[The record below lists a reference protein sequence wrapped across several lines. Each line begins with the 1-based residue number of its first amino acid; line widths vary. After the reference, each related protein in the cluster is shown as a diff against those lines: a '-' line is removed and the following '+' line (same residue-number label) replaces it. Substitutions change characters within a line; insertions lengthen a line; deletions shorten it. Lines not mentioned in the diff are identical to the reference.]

1 MERLLRKG
9 KRRMWTIIEQIF
21 PYAIIFTIPLLIT
34 ALGGLFSER
43 SGIVN
48 IGLEGLMVFGA
59 FGCALSINLLQD
71 KYPHSTWVLWV
82 GLLMAMIAGILFSLL
97 HAFASINLSAD
108 QVISGTAINLIA
120 TALTVFLARNITGS
134 GNIRITTGFS
144 PSDIPVLSSIP
155 VIGDLFFTKTYP
167 TTWFIL
173 AILIIS
179 SFVLYRS
186 KFGLRLRSCGEFPQA
201 AEAAGISVRKMRYSG
216 VLISGAFSGLG
227 GAIIIVTYAGEFTG
241 TVAGLGFLALA
252 SLIFGQWRP
261 YGVLGA
267 TLFFGF
273 ASTIA
278 NVSQVIPEL
287 AVFPPIILK
296 IFPYVVTLIALV
308 IFSKSSQAP
317 KAAGETFDSGKR

>member
-1 MERLLRKG
+1 
-9 KRRMWTIIEQIF
+9 MWSIIEQIF

-48 IGLEGLMVFGA
+48 IALEGLMVIGA
-59 FGCALSINLLQD
+59 FSGALSIHYLSGVLDNHTL
-71 KYPHSTWVLWV
+71 VLWL
-82 GLLMAMIAGILFSLL
+82 GLLAAVLAGVLFSIL
-97 HAFASINLSAD
+97 HAFASINLNAN
-108 QVISGTAINLIA
+108 QIISGTAINLIA

-134 GNIRITTGFS
+134 GNIRISSGFS
-144 PSDIPVLSSIP
+144 PWDVPFLSDIP

-167 TTWFIL
+167 TTWLVLIILFASSFIL
-173 AILIIS
+173 
-179 SFVLYRS
+179 YKT

-201 AEAAGISVRKMRYSG
+201 AEAAGINVRRIRYSG
-216 VLISGAFSGLG
+216 VLISGAFAGLG
-227 GAIIIVTYAGEFTG
+227 GALIIVTQSGEFTG

-252 SLIFGQWRP
+252 SLIFGQWKP
-261 YGVLGA
+261 LGVLAA

-287 AVFPPIILK
+287 AVIPPILLK

-317 KAAGETFDSGKR
+317 KAVGETFDSGKR

>member
-1 MERLLRKG
+1 
-9 KRRMWTIIEQIF
+9 MWHIIEQIF

-48 IGLEGLMVFGA
+48 IALEGLMVIGA
-59 FGCALSINLLQD
+59 FSGALSIHYLSGVLDNHTL
-71 KYPHSTWVLWV
+71 VLWL
-82 GLLMAMIAGILFSLL
+82 GLLAAVLAGILFSIL
-97 HAFASINLSAD
+97 HAFASINLNAN
-108 QVISGTAINLIA
+108 QIISGTAINMIA

-134 GNIRITTGFS
+134 GNIRISSGFS
-144 PSDIPVLSSIP
+144 PSNVPFLSDIP

-167 TTWFIL
+167 TTWFVL
-173 AILIIS
+173 AILFVS
-179 SFVLYRS
+179 SFVLYKTR
-186 KFGLRLRSCGEFPQA
+186 FGLRLRSCGEFPQA
-201 AEAAGISVRKMRYSG
+201 AEAAGINVRKVRYSG
-216 VLISGAFSGLG
+216 VLISGAFAGLG
-227 GAIIIVTYAGEFTG
+227 GALIIVTQSGEFTG

-252 SLIFGQWRP
+252 SLIFGQWKP
-261 YGVLGA
+261 LGVLAA

-287 AVFPPIILK
+287 AVIPPILLK

-317 KAAGETFDSGKR
+317 KAVGETFDSGKR

>member
-1 MERLLRKG
+1 
-9 KRRMWTIIEQIF
+9 MWTIIEQIF
-21 PYAIIFTIPLLIT
+21 PYAIIFTMPLLIT

-48 IGLEGLMVFGA
+48 IGLEGLMIMGA
-59 FGCALSINLLQD
+59 FSGALTIFYLQD
-71 KYPHSTWVLWV
+71 KIPHYTTVLWIGIAVAALV
-82 GLLMAMIAGILFSLL
+82 GIIFSLL

-108 QVISGTAINLIA
+108 QVISGTAINMIA
-120 TALTVFLARNITGS
+120 AALTVFLARNITGS
-134 GNIRITTGFS
+134 GNVRIMSSFK
-144 PSDIPVLSSIP
+144 PFNVPFLSDIPI
-155 VIGDLFFTKTYP
+155 IGPLLFTKTYP
-167 TTWFIL
+167 TTWLILLILLVSTFIL
-173 AILIIS
+173 
-179 SFVLYRS
+179 YKT
-186 KFGLRLRSCGEFPQA
+186 KFGLRLRSCGEYPQA
-201 AEAAGISVRKMRYSG
+201 AEAAGVNVRRIRYSG
-216 VLISGAFSGLG
+216 VMISGAFAGLG
-227 GAIIIVTYAGEFTG
+227 GALIIVTYAGEFTG
-241 TVAGLGFLALA
+241 SVSGLGFLALA

-261 YGVLGA
+261 FGILGA

-308 IFSKSSQAP
+308 IFSRSSQAP

>member
-1 MERLLRKG
+1 
-9 KRRMWTIIEQIF
+9 MWTIIEQIF

-48 IGLEGLMVFGA
+48 IGLEGLMVIGA
-59 FGCALSINLLQD
+59 FSGSLTIFYLQ
-71 KYPHSTWVLWV
+71 KTYPNNENILWI
-82 GLLMAMIAGILFSLL
+82 GLLAGTVASMLFSLL
-97 HAFASINLSAD
+97 HAFASINLSAN
-108 QVISGTAINLIA
+108 QIISGTAINLIA
-120 TALTVFLARNITGS
+120 SALTVFLARNITGS
-134 GNIRITTGFS
+134 GNIRITNGFT
-144 PSDIPVLSSIP
+144 PTDIPVLSKIP

-173 AILIIS
+173 VVLVLS
-179 SFVLYRS
+179 TFVLYKT
-186 KFGLRLRSCGEFPQA
+186 KFGLRLRSCGEYPQA
-201 AEAAGISVRKMRYSG
+201 AEAAGVNVRAIRYSG

-227 GAIIIVTYAGEFTG
+227 GALIIFTYAGEFTG
-241 TVAGLGFLALA
+241 TVSGLGFLALA

-267 TLFFGF
+267 SFFFGF

>member
-1 MERLLRKG
+1 
-9 KRRMWTIIEQIF
+9 MWSIIEQIF

-48 IGLEGLMVFGA
+48 IALEGLMVIGA
-59 FGCALSINLLQD
+59 FSGALSIHYLSGVLDNHTL
-71 KYPHSTWVLWV
+71 VLWL
-82 GLLMAMIAGILFSLL
+82 GLLAAIIAGMLFSIL
-97 HAFASINLSAD
+97 HAFASINLNAN
-108 QVISGTAINLIA
+108 QIISGTAINLIA
-120 TALTVFLARNITGS
+120 TALTVFLARNMTGS
-134 GNIRITTGFS
+134 GNIRISSGFS
-144 PSDIPVLSSIP
+144 PSNVPFLSDIP

-167 TTWFIL
+167 TTWFVLVIL
-173 AILIIS
+173 FVS
-179 SFVLYRS
+179 SFILYKT

-201 AEAAGISVRKMRYSG
+201 AEAAGINVRRVRYSG
-216 VLISGAFSGLG
+216 VLISGAFAGLG
-227 GAIIIVTYAGEFTG
+227 GALIIVTQSGEFTG

-252 SLIFGQWRP
+252 SLIFGQWKP
-261 YGVLGA
+261 LGVLAA
-267 TLFFGF
+267 TFFFGF

-287 AVFPPIILK
+287 AVIPPILLK

-317 KAAGETFDSGKR
+317 KAVGETFDSGKR